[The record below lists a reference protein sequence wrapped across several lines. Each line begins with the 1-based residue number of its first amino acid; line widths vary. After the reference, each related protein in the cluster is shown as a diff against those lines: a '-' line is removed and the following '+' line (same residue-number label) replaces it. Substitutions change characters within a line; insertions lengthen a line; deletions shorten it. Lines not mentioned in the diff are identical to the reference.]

1 MNYDTVRTNYNL
13 ILLNLLF
20 FIPGSVILCNSLKI
34 CILAVPQKVCGR
46 FRKLSLYRDE
56 DVKNKDKRF
65 FFANKLICFLN
76 VSDFTCSLDYVKG
89 LKMQKR

>member
-1 MNYDTVRTNYNL
+1 MDVNYDTVLTRARSPVNP
-13 ILLNLLF
+13 F
-20 FIPGSVILCNSLKI
+20 EFLKFEYYAFYLYSI
-34 CILAVPQKVCGR
+34 DWRCDIQ
-46 FRKLSLYRDE
+46 LSLYRDE

>member
-1 MNYDTVRTNYNL
+1 MNYDTALTRAILHSTRT
-13 ILLNLLF
+13 LLTE
-20 FIPGSVILCNSLKI
+20 GVIYT
-34 CILAVPQKVCGR
+34 
-46 FRKLSLYRDE
+46 LSLYRDE